1 MFPILFCEK
10 SSTKIHEWRIWV
22 EDSKIWRTDGQVGG
36 KMKDPIAREISGNTL
51 RSPEEQ
57 ALLEAEKYWI
67 KQVDKGYKP
76 AEKDGKGMK
85 IYNHVISQKS
95 QNGGMNRGVKMF
107 VETQITAGSTSGNK
121 EMTEHHYP
129 MLAKHYLEHLEKVK
143 FPCYTQPKLDG
154 VRAMGFISSVKLDI
168 EILDSH
174 SHSHSHSDS
183 EYDKVIL
190 ESRNGK
196 DYVHLNHIREEIKIL
211 LKDYPKLVLDGELY
225 THNFENKKNVERFQF
240 LSEACKITRTSP
252 HPKES
257 FVEYWIFDIWDTE
270 CSFPGRFAI
279 LQDLFNN
286 YSGKILKLVPTK
298 QVDSHQEIEK
308 FMNKTLKQDFEGI
321 MIRNSQA
328 KYISR
333 KDYHCDDLLKY
344 KRFEDEEWVI
354 VGADECQGT
363 QKGAIKWNL
372 ELDSKRVVA
381 KQMGSVEDAKELYK
395 QFKKTPEKFIGEKIN
410 IRFNER
416 TKDGIPRFPRATV
429 IREDL

>member
-1 MFPILFCEK
+1 MFPVLFCK
-10 SSTKIHEWRIWV
+10 KGTNNKIHEWRIWV
-22 EDSKIWRTDGQVGG
+22 ENSKIWRTDGQVGG
-36 KMKDPIAREISGNTL
+36 KMKDPIAREIAGNTL
-51 RSPEEQ
+51 RTPEQQ
-57 ALLEAEKYWI
+57 AQLEAEKYWI
-67 KQVDKGYKP
+67 QQVDKGYKP
-76 AEKDGKGMK
+76 AENDDKGMK

-107 VETQITAGSTSGNK
+107 CETQITAGTTSGNK
-121 EMTEHHYP
+121 EMNNTHYP
-129 MLAKHYLEHLEKVK
+129 MLAKHYLEHLEKVE
-143 FPCYTQPKLDG
+143 FPCFVQPKLDG
-154 VRAMGFISSVKLDI
+154 IRALSVYKDN
-168 EILDSH
+168 
-174 SHSHSHSDS
+174 
-183 EYDKVIL
+183 KVIL

-211 LKDYPKLVLDGELY
+211 LKDYPNTILDGELY
-225 THNFENKKNVERFQF
+225 THSFENKKNVERFQF
-240 LSEACKITRTSP
+240 LSEACKITRTVP

-257 FVEYWIFDIWDTE
+257 FVEYWIFDIWDPKE
-270 CSFPGRFAI
+270 SFQDRFAI

-286 YSGKILKLVPTK
+286 YSGKVLKLVPTK
-298 QVDSHQEIEK
+298 QVDSHAEIEK

-321 MIRNSQA
+321 MIRNSDA

-333 KDYHCDDLLKY
+333 KDYHCDELLKY

-372 ELDSKRVVA
+372 ELNAKRVVA
-381 KQMGSVEDAKELYK
+381 KQMGSVEDARELYK

-416 TKDGIPRFPRATV
+416 TKDGIPRFPRATA

>member
-1 MFPILFCEK
+1 MFPVLFCQK
-10 SSTKIHEWRIWV
+10 SSPNSAKTKIHEWRIWV
-22 EDSKIWRTDGQVGG
+22 ENSKIWRTDGQVGG
-36 KMKDPIAREISGNTL
+36 KMKDPIAREIAGNTL
-51 RSPEEQ
+51 RTPEQQ
-57 ALLEAEKYWI
+57 AQLEAEKYWI
-67 KQVDKGYKP
+67 QQVDKGYKP
-76 AEKDGKGMK
+76 AENDEKGMK

-107 VETQITAGSTSGNK
+107 CETQITTGTTSGIK
-121 EMTEHHYP
+121 EMNNTHYP
-129 MLAKHYLEHLEKVK
+129 MLAKHYLEHLEKVE
-143 FPCYTQPKLDG
+143 FPCFVQPKLDG
-154 VRAMGFISSVKLDI
+154 IRALSVYKDN
-168 EILDSH
+168 
-174 SHSHSHSDS
+174 
-183 EYDKVIL
+183 KVIL

-211 LKDYPKLVLDGELY
+211 LKDYPNTVLDGELY
-225 THNFENKKNVERFQF
+225 THTFENKKNVERFQF
-240 LSEACKITRTSP
+240 LSEACKITRTVP

-257 FVEYWIFDIWDTE
+257 FVEYWIFDIWDPKG
-270 CSFPGRFAI
+270 SFRDRFAI

-286 YSGKILKLVPTK
+286 YSGKVLKLVPTK
-298 QVDSHQEIEK
+298 QVDSHAEIEK

-321 MIRNSQA
+321 MIRNSEA

-333 KDYHCDDLLKY
+333 KDYHCDELLKY

-372 ELDSKRVVA
+372 ELNAKRVVA
-381 KQMGSVEDAKELYK
+381 KQMGSVEDARELYK

-429 IREDL
+429 IREDV